1 MQYGNNYCNTFQS
14 QDKAK
19 PIVREGRNTTGLNA
33 DSRVT
38 LCKGGD
44 SVFLF
49 FRQVF
54 RLNWKGQDEE
64 KRFLSWN
71 VVLLLYG

>member
-1 MQYGNNYCNTFQS
+1 MGIIIAILFRHKI

-38 LCKGGD
+38 LCEWGD
-44 SVFLF
+44 SAFLL

-54 RLNWKGQDEE
+54 RLNCRKLLEIDV
-64 KRFLSWN
+64 FLE
-71 VVLLLYG
+71 GG

>member
-19 PIVREGRNTTGLNA
+19 PIVREGRNTTGLDA

-38 LCKGGD
+38 LCEWGD
-44 SVFLF
+44 SAFLLY
-49 FRQVF
+49 RQIF
-54 RLNWKGQDEE
+54 RLNFRKLLEIDMLLKG
-64 KRFLSWN
+64 
-71 VVLLLYG
+71 G